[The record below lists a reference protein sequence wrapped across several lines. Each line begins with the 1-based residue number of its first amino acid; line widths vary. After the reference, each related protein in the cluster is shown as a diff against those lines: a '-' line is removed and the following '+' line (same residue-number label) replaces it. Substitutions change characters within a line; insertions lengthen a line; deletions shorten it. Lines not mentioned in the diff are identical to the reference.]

1 MIIGLSLSRKK
12 RNPCAL
18 AAAPGRSVAEATT
31 ASSYCGWPC
40 DVEVFEERHAA
51 AQVDLSARRQP
62 ELLIDAFLFDRNSLN
77 NLMPFRASYFNA
89 AQDFFSVGFILAFP
103 FNNRTPEN
111 SPRSRILIDS
121 EKGEL

>member
-31 ASSYCGWPC
+31 ASGYCGWPC

-77 NLMPFRASYFNA
+77 NLMPFRASYFDA
-89 AQDFFSVGFILAFP
+89 AQDFFPVGLILEFA
-103 FNNRTPEN
+103 FNNRRPKN

-121 EKGEL
+121 ENGEL